1 MEHRPWH
8 DYYDEGIP
16 TSLSYPAVPI
26 FHFLEDSAKK
36 FPDKP
41 CTIFKGAEITYR
53 EMSQITDELA
63 AALVDLGVE
72 KGDRVGILIPNTP
85 QFVMAYFAVL
95 KAGGIVVATNPQ
107 YTGREIIHQANDSG
121 MELMILMS
129 NYYELVKGIQKD
141 TGIKQ
146 IICTNIKETLPPLLG
161 MLFTLV
167 KEKKG
172 GFRVTLRDNDLWLPD
187 LLEKYQGQSRPQ
199 VDVGAEDTAI
209 FQYSGGT
216 TGIPKAAIG
225 LHRNLVAN
233 TIQMMYWITTAVMG
247 EEVVMMAIPLYH
259 VYGMVAGMNYGLA
272 AGATLVM
279 VPDPRDLKDLL
290 SNMQKYKTSIFPAVP
305 ALYNAI
311 NNNPDVKAG
320 KYDLSAI
327 KACVSG
333 SAPLLRETKETFEKL
348 TGGKL
353 FEGFGLSE
361 TPTATHC
368 NPNLG
373 ENRTGSIGL
382 PFPDVDARI
391 IDLDDGVTQLAP
403 GEIGELVIKAPQ
415 VFKGYHNMPTE
426 TRNTLRDGW
435 LYTGDIARM
444 DEQGYFYIV
453 DRKKELIKPGGFQV
467 WPREVEEVL
476 QDHPAIQDVGVAG
489 VPDPNRGE
497 TVKAWIVLNEGYTL
511 DKAELKEWCTDNLA
525 RYKIPTEIE
534 IRDELPKTHVGK
546 LLRRELVREHKEKSG
561 G

>member
-1 MEHRPWH
+1 MDHKPWH
-8 DYYDEGIP
+8 DSYDEGIP
-16 TSLSYPAVPI
+16 TTLSYPDVPL
-26 FHFLEDSAKK
+26 FYFLEQSAKK

-41 CTIFKGAEITYR
+41 CTIFNGSEVSYK
-53 EMSQITDELA
+53 EMSQITDQLA
-63 AALVDLGVE
+63 HALIDLGVR

-107 YTGREIIHQANDSG
+107 YTGREIVHQANDSG

-129 NYYELVKGIQKD
+129 NYYELVKSIQAD

-146 IICTNIKETLPPLLG
+146 IICTNIKEALSPV
-161 MLFTLV
+161 MSFLFTLTR
-167 KEKKG
+167 EKKS
-172 GFRVTLRDNDLWLPD
+172 GFRVTLRDNDIWLPD
-187 LLEKYQGQSRPQ
+187 LLNKYTWQGPP
-199 VDVGAEDTAI
+199 DVEVGPDDTAI

-233 TIQMMYWITTAVMG
+233 TIQMLYWIRAGVEG

-259 VYGMVAGMNYGLA
+259 VYGMVAGMNYGMGT
-272 AGATLVM
+272 GASLVM
-279 VPDPRDLKDLL
+279 VPDPRNLKDLL
-290 SNMQKYKTSIFPAVP
+290 QNMQKYKTTIFPAVP

-311 NNNPDVKAG
+311 NNNADVKAG

-327 KACVSG
+327 KACISG
-333 SAPLLRETKETFEKL
+333 SAPLLRETKETFERL
-348 TGGKL
+348 TGGML
-353 FEGFGLSE
+353 FEGYGLSE

-368 NPNLG
+368 NPNFG

-391 IDLDDGVTQLAP
+391 IDLDDEVTELPP

-426 TRNTLRDGW
+426 TRNALRDGW

-489 VPDPNRGE
+489 VPDPKRGE
-497 TVKAWIVLNEGYTL
+497 IVKAWLVLNPDHTL
-511 DKAELKEWCTDNLA
+511 TFEELKEWCQDRMA
-525 RYKIPTEIE
+525 RYKIPADIE

-546 LLRRELVREHKEKSG
+546 LLRRELVREHKESQ
-561 G
+561 

>member
-16 TSLSYPAVPI
+16 PSLSYPEVPI
-26 FHFLEDSAKK
+26 FHFLENSAKK
-36 FPDKP
+36 YPDKP
-41 CTIFKGAEITYR
+41 CTIFKGAEISYK
-53 EMSQITDELA
+53 EMSRITDDLA
-63 AALVDLGVE
+63 QALVELGVK

-107 YTGREIIHQANDSG
+107 YTGREIVHQANDSG

-129 NYYELVKGIQKD
+129 NYYEMVKSIQ
-141 TGIKQ
+141 TETNIKQ
-146 IICTNIKETLPPLLG
+146 IICTNIKETLPGLLG
-161 MLFTLV
+161 LLFTLA

-172 GFRVTLRDNDLWLPD
+172 GFRVTLRDNDIWLPE
-187 LLEKYQGQSRPQ
+187 LIKKFAGQGPPE
-199 VDVGAEDTAI
+199 VEIGPDDTAI

-233 TIQMMYWITTAVMG
+233 TIQMLYWIRSAAEG

-259 VYGMVAGMNYGLA
+259 VYGMVAGMNYGMGV
-272 AGATLVM
+272 GASLVM

-290 SNMQKYKTSIFPAVP
+290 GNMQKHKTTVFPAVP

-320 KYDLSAI
+320 KFDLSAI
-327 KACVSG
+327 KACISG
-333 SAPLLRETKETFEKL
+333 SAPLLRETKETFERL
-348 TGGKL
+348 TGGAV
-353 FEGFGLSE
+353 FEGYGLSE

-368 NPNLG
+368 NPNFG
-373 ENRTGSIGL
+373 ENRSGSIGL

-391 IDLDDGVTQLAP
+391 IDLDDEVTELPP

-426 TRNTLRDGW
+426 TRNALRDGW

-489 VPDPNRGE
+489 VPDPKRGE
-497 TVKAWIVLNEGYTL
+497 TVKAWLVLNEGYTL
-511 DKAELKEWCTDNLA
+511 SREELKEWCLDKMA
-525 RYKIPTEIE
+525 KYKIPTDIE

-546 LLRRELVREHKEKSG
+546 LLRRELVREHKEGAG

>member
-16 TSLSYPAVPI
+16 TSLTYPAVPI

-36 FPDKP
+36 YPDKP
-41 CTIFKGAEITYR
+41 CTIFKGAVISYK
-53 EMSQITDELA
+53 EMSRTTDQLA
-63 AALVDLGVE
+63 AALVDLGVK
-72 KGDRVGILIPNTP
+72 KGDRVGLLIPNTP
-85 QFVMAYFAVL
+85 QFVMAYFAIL

-107 YTGREIIHQANDSG
+107 YTGREITHQANDSG

-129 NYYELVKGIQKD
+129 NYYELVKKVQAE
-141 TGIKQ
+141 TGISQ
-146 IICTNIKETLPPLLG
+146 IIVTNIKETLPPLLSL
-161 MLFTLV
+161 LFTLV

-187 LLEKYQGQSRPQ
+187 LLKKYANHERPV
-199 VDVGAEDTAI
+199 VDVDAEDTAI

-233 TIQMMYWITTAVMG
+233 TIQMLHWITTGKMG
-247 EEVVMMAIPLYH
+247 NEVVMMAIPLYH

-272 AGATLVM
+272 AGASLVM

-290 SNMQKYKTSIFPAVP
+290 GNMQKYKTTIFPAVP

-311 NNNPDVKAG
+311 NNNADVKAG

-327 KACVSG
+327 KACISG
-333 SAPLLRETKETFEKL
+333 SAPLMRETKETFESL
-348 TGGKL
+348 TGGVL
-353 FEGFGLSE
+353 FEGYGLSE

-382 PFPDVDARI
+382 PFPDVDAKI
-391 IDLDDGVTQLAP
+391 IDLDDEVTELPP

-415 VFKGYHNMPTE
+415 VLKGYHNMPTE
-426 TRNTLRDGW
+426 TRNSLREGW

-489 VPDPNRGE
+489 IPDPQRGE
-497 TVKAWIVLNEGYTL
+497 TVKAWIVLN
-511 DKAELKEWCTDNLA
+511 
-525 RYKIPTEIE
+525 
-534 IRDELPKTHVGK
+534 
-546 LLRRELVREHKEKSG
+546 
-561 G
+561 